1 MKRHTVYASL
11 GLALALA
18 VPSLARAFGTV
29 EGFYG
34 VARPPDT
41 SFSSSVSGAKADPFR
56 NGLQNAGGDLLL
68 DFGGPLELGAIGD
81 VSWKNGSASQSN
93 LGALLGL
100 KLDLAALRLEALG
113 EAGGH
118 RYGNVASSP
127 EIVTAS
133 QPSAWLAYV
142 GVRPGIA
149 YTFGTP
155 GLLLG
160 VWGFARWDL
169 SSKNVPVTVAGAG
182 GAASNGTV
190 KLGGTQVGATARLG
204 FTF

>member
-1 MKRHTVYASL
+1 M
-11 GLALALA
+11 
-18 VPSLARAFGTV
+18 PSLARAFGTV

-56 NGLQNAGGDLLL
+56 NGLQNAGGEPSGRLRRTARV
-68 DFGGPLELGAIGD
+68 GRNRRRILED
-81 VSWKNGSASQSN
+81 GSASQSN